1 MTEEVSKELF
11 AKAEMA
17 LDCGQVMDGVD
28 PRDILRL
35 RPPTGSYAS
44 FEDWFHE
51 LEGFSLRSERA
62 EGDIAW
68 LRAAFDAGRSPT
80 EARGEVVKALEWKK
94 VGYTQVAETAACAY
108 TIQPVSD
115 DLGPHWEAT
124 VANRGMA
131 WSSRDTESEIKEAV
145 QADYEKRI
153 LSALSHPPAR
163 EAVDDA
169 AWADRVK
176 LLAAWLMK
184 RAEPNSGIDYEAG
197 DFNWESLRNNR
208 RSRVTLY
215 GSDAD
220 FICENFHGAGAKAMA
235 EALFAALQVKP

>member
-1 MTEEVSKELF
+1 MDGNQMTEDVK
-11 AKAEMA
+11 
-17 LDCGQVMDGVD
+17 D
-28 PRDILRL
+28 
-35 RPPTGSYAS
+35 SYAS

-51 LEGFSLRSERA
+51 LEGFGLRSERA

-163 EAVDDA
+163 EAVDEIA
-169 AWADRVK
+169 AERRRQVEAEGWTVEHDDRHSAGEIA
-176 LLAAWLMK
+176 LAA
-184 RAEPNSGIDYEAG
+184 AAYA
-197 DFNWESLRNNR
+197 
-208 RSRVTLY
+208 Y
-215 GSDAD
+215 GSQYPDEIRA
-220 FICENFHGAGAKAMA
+220 AGGRPNWWPWEARWWKPSTPRRDLIKAAALIVA
-235 EALFAALQVKP
+235 EIERIDRRLAALQVKP